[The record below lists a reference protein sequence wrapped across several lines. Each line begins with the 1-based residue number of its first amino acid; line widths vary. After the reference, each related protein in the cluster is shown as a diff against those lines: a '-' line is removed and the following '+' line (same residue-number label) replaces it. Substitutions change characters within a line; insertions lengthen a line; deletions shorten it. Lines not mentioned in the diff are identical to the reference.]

1 MVCVCKEH
9 ILIIILFCQK
19 IEERGSETS
28 RSLRRMQLD
37 LDRAHVA
44 LGNTTNR
51 LMSLQHSQ
59 FVENRV
65 YEDDEMLANTSSD
78 TNRSYSSV
86 EKAPSLTD
94 ALKYALNNGVDI
106 MDKYYEKITL
116 DLSDDSEDD
125 EVDETCQNSKR

>member
-1 MVCVCKEH
+1 
-9 ILIIILFCQK
+9 
-19 IEERGSETS
+19 
-28 RSLRRMQLD
+28 MQLD
-37 LDRAHVA
+37 LDRTHVA

-78 TNRSYSSV
+78 MNRSHSSV
-86 EKAPSLTD
+86 EKAPNLAD
-94 ALKYALNNGVDI
+94 ALKYALINGVDI